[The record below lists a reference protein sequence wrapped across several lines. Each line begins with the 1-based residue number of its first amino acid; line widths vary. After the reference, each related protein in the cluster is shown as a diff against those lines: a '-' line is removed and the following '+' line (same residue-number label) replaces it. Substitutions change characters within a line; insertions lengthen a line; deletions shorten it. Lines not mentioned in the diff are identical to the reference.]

1 MRREAAGV
9 VEWFAEAQRQQREI
23 DDEYAARLRVE
34 EAEEETRKAKA
45 AARGRGGRKGKG
57 KEKEKVHGGGE
68 GATTRSKCARPRAE
82 SIRQLV
88 LSPKKKKKKT

>member
-1 MRREAAGV
+1 MEKV
-9 VEWFAEAQRQQREI
+9 
-23 DDEYAARLRVE
+23 
-34 EAEEETRKAKA
+34 EEETRKTKA
-45 AARGRGGRKGKG
+45 AARGRGDRKGKG
-57 KEKEKVHGGGE
+57 KEKKKVYGGGE

>member
-1 MRREAAGV
+1 MK
-9 VEWFAEAQRQQREI
+9 
-23 DDEYAARLRVE
+23 

-45 AARGRGGRKGKG
+45 AARGRGSRKEKGKR
-57 KEKEKVHGGGE
+57 KEKKKVHRGGE